1 MTRRRPSKRELEA
14 SVDGLDGGGD
24 KPPSLAELLSGTCDP
39 ETARRWSL
47 HDILDGDRGT
57 TDEIDADADD
67 AARGGNGR

>member
-14 SVDGLDGGGD
+14 SVDDLDDGPAD

-39 ETARRWSL
+39 EIARRWSL
-47 HDILDGDRGT
+47 HDILDVDRA
-57 TDEIDADADD
+57 TDADGDADD